1 MRRCQAAA
9 WNRLPPAWQEVAER
23 AVKKYFSWDC
33 NGSPALFT
41 KKSALC
47 IIDNLSP
54 CAIMWA
60 SEKNRIVAPRCLPR
74 KRRVKRESGVNPE
87 RYSHCVR
94 ESSASHWETGKGR
107 PAMIEV
113 RRPASAWNLK
123 SAVYGLTFL
132 QV

>member
-23 AVKKYFSWDC
+23 AVKNYFSWDC

-54 CAIMWA
+54 C
-60 SEKNRIVAPRCLPR
+60 
-74 KRRVKRESGVNPE
+74 
-87 RYSHCVR
+87 VR
-94 ESSASHWETGKGR
+94 EPSASHWETGKGR

-113 RRPASAWNLK
+113 RRPALARNLK